1 MVKMND
7 VYLKAKMNL
16 VDNQAREFI
25 KILETKIITINERT
39 KGLVIEV
46 RNLKKELKDLAKL
59 K

>member
-59 K
+59 Q

>member
-1 MVKMND
+1 MND